1 MTTTTVTRQEI
12 AGVLKRAGFTASTEG
27 RNGRIG
33 YATRSFGYSV
43 TDNGE
48 RVYTCKGCGGRDGH
62 RPGCTTRSGA
72 AKYWRSRIVKDGTV
86 TVTVHGATSSRRGDG
101 DQVAATAARVA
112 ATLVDAGYL
121 VTPKDD
127 ILAGPAFVV
136 AGRSDAGDR

>member
-1 MTTTTVTRQEI
+1 MTTTTVTRQEV
-12 AGVLKRAGFTASTEG
+12 AGVLKRAGFTASYEG

-48 RVYTCKGCGGRDGH
+48 RVYTCKGCGGRTGH
-62 RPGCTTRSGA
+62 RSGCSTPSGA

-101 DQVAATAARVA
+101 DRVAEVAARVA
-112 ATLVDAGYL
+112 ATLAEAGYL

-127 ILAGPAFVV
+127 VLAGPAFTV
-136 AGRSDAGDR
+136 AGQSDGGDR